1 MTTRRVYKYPLGPLG
16 DWITVQMPDKAE
28 VLCVQVQNGVTC
40 LWARVTVG
48 GPPVIRHFRVAG
60 TGHGLGEELG
70 RYVGTIQLH
79 GGSLVFHVFED
90 GA

>member
-1 MTTRRVYKYPLGPLG
+1 MIIQRVYKYPLGPLG

-28 VLCVQVQNGVTC
+28 VLCVQVQNGAPY

-48 GPPVIRHFRVAG
+48 DPPVTRHFRVAG
-60 TGHGLGEELG
+60 TGHDLGEGVG
-70 RYVGTIQLH
+70 RYVGTFQLY
-79 GGSLVFHVFED
+79 GGELVFHVFED